1 MIGLPHLLI
10 YVYILKPSNAEER
23 VALIIN
29 LEAGRERAAGG
40 VEDCPTS
47 ALFSIIVCFA
57 QKVEIFQML

>member
-1 MIGLPHLLI
+1 MQ
-10 YVYILKPSNAEER
+10 KS
-23 VALIIN
+23 VALIIR

-40 VEDCPTS
+40 IEDCPTS